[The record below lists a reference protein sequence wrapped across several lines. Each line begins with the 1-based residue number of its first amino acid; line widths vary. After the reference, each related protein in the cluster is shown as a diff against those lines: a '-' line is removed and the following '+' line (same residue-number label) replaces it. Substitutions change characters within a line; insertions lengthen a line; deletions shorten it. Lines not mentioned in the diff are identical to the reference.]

1 MQTDLLRVLAE
12 GGAKQQSRSK
22 GTLPGNIVYQHLLG
36 TFAISLRIP
45 TPQIGPGTKH
55 IDLLQIDSAGLDL
68 EDRMFC
74 KHFSK
79 NMSMVSATHCCSN
92 CAEADLPLCLPCVSL
107 PIFFFLSSSFHYFSF
122 SFRFLFYLCFHFI
135 WRRHRSNSNWL
146 VAMPRC
152 LLCLSLCLCL
162 CASSGFHRNHTLV
175 IFGSCGHRRIDWPM
189 MLDWKN
195 WIYCRAANSLCTFF
209 PSGVQ
214 QIVCGTITNR
224 NWNRNRDSCC
234 RRDSLWICPEF
245 IIYFSLFFVGT
256 MQVTT
261 KVY

>member
-1 MQTDLLRVLAE
+1 
-12 GGAKQQSRSK
+12 
-22 GTLPGNIVYQHLLG
+22 
-36 TFAISLRIP
+36 
-45 TPQIGPGTKH
+45 
-55 IDLLQIDSAGLDL
+55 
-68 EDRMFC
+68 MFC

-122 SFRFLFYLCFHFI
+122 SFPFLFVFPFHLEAAQI
-135 WRRHRSNSNWL
+135 KLKLTCCDAS
-146 VAMPRC
+146 
-152 LLCLSLCLCL
+152 LSPVSLSLCL

-195 WIYCRAANSLCTFF
+195 WLIYCRAANSLCTFF

-224 NWNRNRDSCC
+224 NWNRNRNRNSCC